1 MSSREIKWQFIST
14 TTAINVTLAT
24 KLMLHIHPQQHRP
37 TSSTT
42 SHSVNSDIRRPRAL
56 VTLSRHNLVVM
67 VAHRHAMLSPS
78 IEVVGR
84 VDRTADPLLRA
95 DAPVL
100 GESLGAVDGR
110 RIHAGARVDLV
121 LASVGLHGALVGQLA
136 GRVVGAVR
144 VEDVVFD
151 ERRARP
157 AVDAQVGVAVG
168 LEGAA
173 VFDGSA

>member
-1 MSSREIKWQFIST
+1 MT
-14 TTAINVTLAT
+14 TTIHVKLTT
-24 KLMLHIHPQQHRP
+24 KILDSTAP
-37 TSSTT
+37 TSSPTI
-42 SHSVNSDIRRPRAL
+42 HSVHGDIRRTRAL
-56 VTLSRHNLVVM
+56 VSLGRNNLVVM
-67 VAHRHAMLSPS
+67 VAHRHTMLSPS
-78 IEVVGR
+78 IEVVR
-84 VDRTADPLLRA
+84 SVDRAADTLLRA

-100 GESLGAVDGR
+100 RESLGAVDR
-110 RIHAGARVDLV
+110 RRVYTRAGVDLV
-121 LASVGLHGALVGQLA
+121 LAAVGGHGALVGQLA
-136 GRVVGAVR
+136 GRVVGAVG